1 MLAYVL
7 ENFRNMCLK
16 VHEIDPEKF
25 LLSPGFAWQAVLKT
39 TKVKLDLLNDIDMLL
54 MVEKRC

>member
-1 MLAYVL
+1 MYLRTL
-7 ENFRNMCLK
+7 EICLK

-39 TKVKLDLLNDIDMLL
+39 TKVKLMISIYY
-54 MVEKRC
+54 